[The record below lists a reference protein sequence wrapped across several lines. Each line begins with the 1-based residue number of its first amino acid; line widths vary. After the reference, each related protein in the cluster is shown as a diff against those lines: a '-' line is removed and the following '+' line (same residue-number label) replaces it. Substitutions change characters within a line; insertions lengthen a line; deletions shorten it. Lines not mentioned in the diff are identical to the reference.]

1 MSDHSLDTN
10 SWIEKL
16 LLISQNELFHK
27 QRYCFV
33 RGGGRGGTPLSSLKG
48 EVSPLR
54 LWFFF
59 YVLIPKQISPFSVFN
74 SVSFW
79 ANSLK
84 QGINDGGTRPV
95 TCVVPAVCFLKNLKL
110 LSQFKIYLNLNVKI
124 RNYRSYTGQRK
135 KWFLYLT
142 GTGSA
147 EGVSSTPLPPHFL
160 RFPRDCVSSFSQNIP
175 RNIRCSAH
183 RGTPTELIEV
193 LS

>member
-1 MSDHSLDTN
+1 MS
-10 SWIEKL
+10 
-16 LLISQNELFHK
+16 
-27 QRYCFV
+27 CFINKGIV
-33 RGGGRGGTPLSSLKG
+33 LCGERGGGNSLIQSKRGSVTSQ
-48 EVSPLR
+48 VMV
-54 LWFFF
+54 FFF
-59 YVLIPKQISPFSVFN
+59 DVLIPKQISPFSVFN

-95 TCVVPAVCFLKNLKL
+95 TCVVPAICFLKNLKL

-147 EGVSSTPLPPHFL
+147 EGVSNTLLTPHFL

>member
-1 MSDHSLDTN
+1 MS
-10 SWIEKL
+10 
-16 LLISQNELFHK
+16 
-27 QRYCFV
+27 CFINKGIV
-33 RGGGRGGTPLSSLKG
+33 LCGEGAGGTPLSSLKG
-48 EVSPLR
+48 EVSPPR

-59 YVLIPKQISPFSVFN
+59 EVLIPKQISPFSVFN

-95 TCVVPAVCFLKNLKL
+95 TCVVPAICFLKNLK
-110 LSQFKIYLNLNVKI
+110 LNLNVKI

-160 RFPRDCVSSFSQNIP
+160 SFPRDCVSSFSQNIP

>member
-1 MSDHSLDTN
+1 MS
-10 SWIEKL
+10 
-16 LLISQNELFHK
+16 
-27 QRYCFV
+27 CFINKGIV
-33 RGGGRGGTPLSSLKG
+33 LCGEGGGGNSLIQSKRGSVTSQ
-48 EVSPLR
+48 VMIV
-54 LWFFF
+54 FFD
-59 YVLIPKQISPFSVFN
+59 VLIPKQISPFSVFN

-95 TCVVPAVCFLKNLKL
+95 TCVVPAICFLKNLKL